1 MASASIYIQSRAYK
15 DGTVPVFLRLIIDRK
30 VHLKQLCKVT
40 AGNIDRKKMEV
51 RKAEPGYIQ
60 INLLIS
66 RSLQEAK
73 EYLTDC
79 QIRKI
84 NPDAEVFFGGR
95 DKGNTIVSHILAR
108 AEQMHAAGQYR
119 TAQKY
124 RATGRKIER
133 LKVDAVI
140 TDITVGWIRKLD
152 AALIVNGNNPNTR
165 GKDMAVVSAVINL
178 VEGLPNPFSRYR
190 KPGNKTSKAKL
201 SMDEIERMET
211 VELDGI
217 EDLARDIFIFAVHA
231 RGMRA
236 FDVMTLRWD
245 NVKDGRLRYV
255 ASKTGKVI
263 DMAIS
268 NGMLLLLAKYVSLS
282 PYNYIFPVMNW
293 PYDRLAIDRRRF
305 LNRVNSICYDINAS
319 LRLVAVNAKIDK
331 HITLHVARHTFAY
344 LADQGGI
351 PLGTIQQL
359 LDHGKIGTTQAYVE
373 SLRRTDELDNA
384 VENLF

>member
-15 DGTVPVFLRLIIDRK
+15 DGTVPIFLRLIIDRK
-30 VHLKQLCKVT
+30 VHLKQLCKAM

-51 RKAEPGYIQ
+51 RKSEPGYIQ
-60 INLLIS
+60 TNLLIS

-79 QIRKI
+79 QIRKVH
-84 NPDAEVFFGGR
+84 PDADMFFGGR
-95 DKGNTIVSHILAR
+95 DRGNTIVSHILAR

-124 RATGRKIER
+124 RATGRKIRTLE
-133 LKVDAVI
+133 VDAVI
-140 TDITVGWIRKLD
+140 TDISTAWIRKLD
-152 AALIVNGNNPNTR
+152 AALIANGNNPNTR
-165 GKDMAVVSAVINL
+165 AKDMAVVSAVVNL
-178 VEGLPNPFSRYR
+178 VDGLANPFSRYR
-190 KPGNKTSKAKL
+190 KPGNKTTKAKL
-201 SMDEIERMET
+201 SMDELSRMEV
-211 VELDGI
+211 VELEGA
-217 EDLARDIFIFAVHA
+217 EALARDIFIFAVHA

-236 FDVMTLRWD
+236 FDVMTLRWE
-245 NVKDGRLRYV
+245 NISHGRLRYV

-268 NGMLLLLAKYVSLS
+268 KPIGLLLAKYVKLS
-282 PYNYIFPVMNW
+282 PYNYVFPVMNW
-293 PYDRLAIDRRRF
+293 PYERLSIDRRRY
-305 LNRVNSICYDINAS
+305 LNRVNSLCYDINAG
-319 LRLVAVNAKIDK
+319 LGTVAIKAKVDK

-373 SLRRTDELDNA
+373 SLRRTDELDKA
-384 VENLF
+384 VEGLF

>member
-15 DGTVPVFLRLIIDRK
+15 DGTVPIFLRLIIDRK
-30 VHLKQLCKVT
+30 VHLKLICKSRIANV
-40 AGNIDRKKMEV
+40 DFKKKEIK
-51 RKAEPGYIQ
+51 KAEPGYIQ

-84 NPDAEVFFGGR
+84 NPDADVFFGGR

-201 SMDEIERMET
+201 SMDELGRVEA
-211 VELDGI
+211 VELAGI
-217 EDLARDIFIFAVHA
+217 EDLARDIFVFAVHA

-245 NVKDGRLRYV
+245 NIRDGRLRYV

-268 NGMLLLLAKYVSLS
+268 QVMALLLAKYVKLS
-282 PYNYIFPVMNW
+282 PYNYVFPVMNW
-293 PYDRLAIDRRRF
+293 PYERLAIDRRRF

-319 LRLVAVNAKIDK
+319 LRLVASNAKIDK

-373 SLRRTDELDNA
+373 SLRRTDELDKA
-384 VENLF
+384 VEGLF